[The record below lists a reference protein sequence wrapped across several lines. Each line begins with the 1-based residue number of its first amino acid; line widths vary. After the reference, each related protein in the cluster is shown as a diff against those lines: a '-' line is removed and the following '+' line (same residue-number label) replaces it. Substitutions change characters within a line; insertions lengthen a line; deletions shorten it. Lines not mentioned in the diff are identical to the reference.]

1 MHPAPVRADSLV
13 RDAVQAMSG
22 MVQDEEAVLEVGET
36 TGCEVFADQDA
47 IVQVLSNLI
56 ENGIKYGRAKDEGRS
71 RVVVSARE
79 ISEPTEEVSPLTGG
93 DIIAHE
99 SRPLA
104 SGARGCA
111 SPNNT

>member
-1 MHPAPVRADSLV
+1 MSSGA
-13 RDAVQAMSG
+13 AVQEG
-22 MVQDEEAVLEVGET
+22 DKQNNELLD
-36 TGCEVFADQDA
+36 
-47 IVQVLSNLI
+47 LS
-56 ENGIKYGRAKDEGRS
+56 RQ
-71 RVVVSARE
+71 